1 MEQNGQR
8 RDYYSDLYK
17 LVDLLK
23 AMKKCNNRNIKFLFF
38 SFSLSF
44 SHTHKIIN
52 IIGKNLSNVKQKL
65 KFLYVYFIECVI

>member
-8 RDYYSDLYK
+8 KDYYSDLYE

-23 AMKKCNNRNIKFLFF
+23 AMKKYINRNIKFFF

-44 SHTHKIIN
+44 SHKIIN
-52 IIGKNLSNVKQKL
+52 IIGKNFSSVKQKL